1 MKLKKC
7 EKNSNIRDD
16 IVIFCNFTD
25 SKKEETNTYNTMKF
39 IVSSLKL
46 LKSLQALSGVIG
58 SKNTLPILDD
68 FLFHVEENQLKIT
81 SSDLDVT
88 MTVSLV
94 PDMVDGT
101 GDVTIPARL
110 LLEIM
115 KNFPDVPITVSVDN
129 STLAVELI
137 AGEGRYKL
145 AGHKSDE
152 FPQLPVM
159 TETSVWEI
167 PANVL
172 AKGFE
177 KTVFAT
183 GMDEIRPIMSGV
195 LMEMNENNLT
205 FVATDAHKLVRYRRM
220 DAKSDVVASF
230 IMPKK
235 PINQLKNILATLA
248 DEPVRIEFNK
258 TNASFVFGDYQLICR
273 LIEGRY
279 PNYDAV
285 IPKQNPNQLT
295 IDRQTFLAAI
305 RRVAVFS
312 SKATHQVRFRIAGQE
327 LTLTAEDIDFYNE
340 AKERLSCSY
349 EGDDMEIGF
358 NSRFL
363 QEMLSNFDSET
374 VKLEM
379 SAPNRAGIFT
389 PVENENEAED
399 LLMLLMPVMLN

>member
-1 MKLKKC
+1 
-7 EKNSNIRDD
+7 
-16 IVIFCNFTD
+16 
-25 SKKEETNTYNTMKF
+25 MKF

-46 LKSLQALSGVIG
+46 LKNLQALSGVIG

-68 FLFHVEENQLKIT
+68 FLFQLSEKELKIT
-81 SSDLDVT
+81 TSDLDVT
-88 MTVSLV
+88 MTVSMV
-94 PDMVDGT
+94 PDMVEGT
-101 GDVTIPARL
+101 GEVTIPARL

-115 KNFPDVPITVSVDN
+115 KNFPDVPITVSIDN
-129 STLAVELI
+129 SSLAVELI

-159 TETSVWEI
+159 NDTAVWEI
-167 PANVL
+167 PADVL

-183 GMDEIRPIMSGV
+183 GTDEIRPIMSGV
-195 LMEMNENNLT
+195 LMEMTDSFLT

-220 DAKSDVVASF
+220 DVKSDNVASF

-235 PINQLKNILATLA
+235 PINQLKNILGTLA
-248 DEPVRIEFNK
+248 DETVRVEFNK
-258 TNASFVFGDYQLICR
+258 TNASFVFGDYMLICR

-295 IDRQTFLAAI
+295 IDRQTFLSAI

-312 SKATHQVRFRIAGQE
+312 SKATHLVRFRIAGQE

-340 AKERLSCSY
+340 AKERLTCSY

-374 VKLEM
+374 VKIEM
-379 SAPNRAGIFT
+379 SAPNRAGIIT

>member
-1 MKLKKC
+1 
-7 EKNSNIRDD
+7 
-16 IVIFCNFTD
+16 
-25 SKKEETNTYNTMKF
+25 MKF

-46 LKSLQALSGVIG
+46 LKNLQALSGVIG

-68 FLFHVEENQLKIT
+68 FLFQLSEKELKIT
-81 SSDLDVT
+81 TSDLDVT
-88 MTVSLV
+88 MTVSMV
-94 PDMVDGT
+94 PDMVEGT
-101 GDVTIPARL
+101 GEVTIPARL

-115 KNFPDVPITVSVDN
+115 KNFPDVPITVSIDN
-129 STLAVELI
+129 SSLAVELI

-159 TETSVWEI
+159 NDTAVWEI
-167 PANVL
+167 PADVL

-183 GMDEIRPIMSGV
+183 GTDEIRPIMSGV
-195 LMEMNENNLT
+195 LMEMTDSFLT

-220 DAKSDVVASF
+220 DVKSDNVASF

-235 PINQLKNILATLA
+235 PINQLKNILGTLA
-248 DEPVRIEFNK
+248 DETVRVEFNK
-258 TNASFVFGDYQLICR
+258 TNASFVFGDYMLICR

-295 IDRQTFLAAI
+295 IDRQTFLSAI

-312 SKATHQVRFRIAGQE
+312 SKATHQVRFRIVGQE

-340 AKERLSCSY
+340 AKERLTCSY

-374 VKLEM
+374 VKIEM
-379 SAPNRAGIFT
+379 SAPNRAGIIT

>member
-1 MKLKKC
+1 MG
-7 EKNSNIRDD
+7 
-16 IVIFCNFTD
+16 
-25 SKKEETNTYNTMKF
+25 
-39 IVSSLKL
+39 
-46 LKSLQALSGVIG
+46 GVIG

-68 FLFHVEENQLKIT
+68 FLFHLEENQLKIT

-88 MTVSLV
+88 LSVTLV

-115 KNFPDVPITVSVDN
+115 KNFPDVPITISVDN
-129 STLAVELI
+129 NTLAVELI

-159 TETSVWEI
+159 TDTSVWEI
-167 PANVL
+167 PADVL
-172 AKGFE
+172 ARGFE

-195 LMEMNENNLT
+195 LMEMTNDFLT
-205 FVATDAHKLVRYRRM
+205 FVATDAHKLVRYRRL
-220 DAKSDVVASF
+220 DVKSDIEASF

-235 PINQLKNILATLA
+235 PINQLKSILATLA

-295 IDRQTFLAAI
+295 IERQIFLAAI

-327 LTLTAEDIDFYNE
+327 ITLTAEDIDFYNE

-349 EGDDMEIGF
+349 TGDDMEIGF

-374 VKLEM
+374 VKIEM
-379 SAPNRAGIFT
+379 SAPNRAGIIT
-389 PVENENEAED
+389 PVENENEQED

>member
-1 MKLKKC
+1 
-7 EKNSNIRDD
+7 
-16 IVIFCNFTD
+16 
-25 SKKEETNTYNTMKF
+25 MKF

-46 LKSLQALSGVIG
+46 LKNLQALSGVIG

-68 FLFHVEENQLKIT
+68 FLFQLTENELKIT
-81 SSDLDVT
+81 TSDLDVT
-88 MTVSLV
+88 MSVSMV

-101 GDVTIPARL
+101 GEVTIPARL

-115 KNFPDVPITVSVDN
+115 KNFPDVPITIAVDN
-129 STLAVELI
+129 TTLAIELI

-152 FPQLPVM
+152 FPQLPAM
-159 TETSVWEI
+159 ADTSTWEI
-167 PANVL
+167 SADVL

-195 LMEMNENNLT
+195 LMEMTADFLT

-220 DAKSDVVASF
+220 DVKSDVVASF

-235 PINQLKNILATLA
+235 PINQLKSILGTLA

-258 TNASFVFGDYQLICR
+258 TNASFVFGDYVLICR

-295 IDRQTFLAAI
+295 IDRQTFLSAI

-349 EGDDMEIGF
+349 QGDDMEIGF

-363 QEMLSNFDSET
+363 QEMLANFDSEM
-374 VKLEM
+374 VKIEM
-379 SAPNRAGIFT
+379 SAPNRAGIII
-389 PVENENEAED
+389 PCENENEAED
-399 LLMLLMPVMLN
+399 LLMLLMPVMLNA

>member
-1 MKLKKC
+1 
-7 EKNSNIRDD
+7 
-16 IVIFCNFTD
+16 
-25 SKKEETNTYNTMKF
+25 MKF

-46 LKSLQALSGVIG
+46 LKNLQALSGVIG

-68 FLFHVEENQLKIT
+68 FLFHLDEKQLKIT

-88 MTVSLV
+88 MTVCIT

-101 GDVTIPARL
+101 GEVTIPARL

-129 STLAVELI
+129 NTLAVELI

-152 FPQLPVM
+152 FPQLPAM
-159 TETSVWEI
+159 ADTSVWEI
-167 PANVL
+167 PADVL

-195 LMEMNENNLT
+195 LMEMTADFLT

-220 DAKSDVVASF
+220 DVKSDVVASF

-235 PINQLKNILATLA
+235 PINQLKSILATLA

-258 TNASFVFGDYQLICR
+258 TNASFTFGDYQLICR

-295 IDRQTFLAAI
+295 IDRQTFLSAI

-340 AKERLSCSY
+340 AKERLTCSY

-374 VKLEM
+374 AKIEM
-379 SAPNRAGIFT
+379 SAPNRAGIIT
-389 PVENENEAED
+389 PVDNENEAED

>member
-1 MKLKKC
+1 
-7 EKNSNIRDD
+7 
-16 IVIFCNFTD
+16 
-25 SKKEETNTYNTMKF
+25 MKF

-68 FLFHVEENQLKIT
+68 FLFHLDENQLRIT

-94 PDMVDGT
+94 PDRVEGT
-101 GDVTIPARL
+101 GEVTIPARL

-115 KNFPDVPITVSVDN
+115 KNFPDIPITVSVDS
-129 STLAVELI
+129 STLAIELI
-137 AGEGRYKL
+137 AGEGRYKF

-167 PANVL
+167 PADVL
-172 AKGFE
+172 ARGFE

-183 GMDEIRPIMSGV
+183 GTDEIRPIMSGV
-195 LMEMNENNLT
+195 LMEMTENYLT

-220 DAKSDVVASF
+220 DVKSDVVASL

-235 PINQLKNILATLA
+235 PINQLKSILTSLA

-258 TNASFVFGDYQLICR
+258 TNASFVFGDYQLVCR

-285 IPKQNPNQLT
+285 IPKQNPNHLT
-295 IDRQTFLAAI
+295 IDRQTFLSAI

-363 QEMLSNFDSET
+363 QEMLGNFDSET
-374 VKLEM
+374 VKIDM
-379 SAPNRAGIFT
+379 SAPNRAGIIT
-389 PVENENEAED
+389 PIDVENESED

>member
-1 MKLKKC
+1 
-7 EKNSNIRDD
+7 
-16 IVIFCNFTD
+16 
-25 SKKEETNTYNTMKF
+25 MKF

-46 LKSLQALSGVIG
+46 LKSLQALGGVIG

-68 FLFHVEENQLKIT
+68 FLFHLEENSLKIT

-88 MTVSLV
+88 MTVTLV
-94 PDMVDGT
+94 PDMVEGA
-101 GDVTIPARL
+101 GEVTIPARL

-115 KNFPDVPITVSVDN
+115 KNFPDVPITVSVDKN
-129 STLAVELI
+129 TLAVELV

-159 TETSVWEI
+159 ADTSVWEI
-167 PANVL
+167 PTDVL
-172 AKGFE
+172 ARGFE

-195 LMEMNENNLT
+195 LMEMNENYLT

-220 DAKSDVVASF
+220 DVESDVKASF
-230 IMPKK
+230 IVPKK
-235 PINQLKNILATLA
+235 PINQLKSILATLA

-258 TNASFVFGDYQLICR
+258 TNASFTFGDYQLICR

-285 IPKQNPNQLT
+285 IPKQNPNHLT
-295 IDRQTFLAAI
+295 LDRQTFLAAI

-312 SKATHQVRFRIAGQE
+312 SKATHQVRFRIVGQE

-340 AKERLSCSY
+340 AKERLTCSY

-363 QEMLSNFDSET
+363 QEMLGNFDSET
-374 VKLEM
+374 VKIDM
-379 SAPNRAGIFT
+379 SAPNRAGIIT
-389 PVENENEAED
+389 PVERENEMED
-399 LLMLLMPVMLN
+399 LLMLLMPVMLS

>member
-1 MKLKKC
+1 
-7 EKNSNIRDD
+7 
-16 IVIFCNFTD
+16 
-25 SKKEETNTYNTMKF
+25 MKF

-68 FLFHVEENQLKIT
+68 FLFHLEENQLKIT

-88 MTVSLV
+88 MTVCIV
-94 PDMVDGT
+94 PDMVEGT
-101 GDVTIPARL
+101 GEVTIPARL

-129 STLAVELI
+129 NTLAVELI

-152 FPQLPVM
+152 FPQLPAM
-159 TETSVWEI
+159 ADTSVWEI
-167 PANVL
+167 PADVL

-195 LMEMNENNLT
+195 LMEMTGDFLT

-220 DAKSDVVASF
+220 DVKSDVVASF

-235 PINQLKNILATLA
+235 PINQLKSILATLA

-285 IPKQNPNQLT
+285 IPKQNPNHLT
-295 IDRQTFLAAI
+295 IDRQTFLSAI

-340 AKERLSCSY
+340 AKERLTCSY

-374 VKLEM
+374 VKIEM
-379 SAPNRAGIFT
+379 SAPNRAGIIT

>member
-1 MKLKKC
+1 
-7 EKNSNIRDD
+7 
-16 IVIFCNFTD
+16 
-25 SKKEETNTYNTMKF
+25 MKF

-68 FLFHVEENQLKIT
+68 FLFQLGENELKIT
-81 SSDLDVT
+81 TSDLDVT
-88 MTVSLV
+88 MTVTMQ

-101 GDVTIPARL
+101 GEVTIPARL

-129 STLAVELI
+129 NTLAVELI

-159 TETSVWEI
+159 ADTSVWEI
-167 PANVL
+167 PADVL
-172 AKGFE
+172 AKGFD

-183 GMDEIRPIMSGV
+183 GVDEIRPIMSGV
-195 LMEMNENNLT
+195 LMEMNENYLT

-220 DAKSDVVASF
+220 DVKSDTVASF

-235 PINQLKNILATLA
+235 PINQLKNILVTMA

-258 TNASFVFGDYQLICR
+258 TNASFVFGDFVLICR

-279 PNYDAV
+279 PNYEAV
-285 IPKQNPNQLT
+285 IPKNNPNQLT
-295 IDRQTFLAAI
+295 IDRQSFLSAI

-312 SKATHQVRFRIAGQE
+312 SKATHQVRFRITGQE
-327 LTLTAEDIDFYNE
+327 IMLTAEDVDFYNE

-349 EGDDMEIGF
+349 TGDDMEIGF
-358 NSRFL
+358 NSRFF
-363 QEMLSNFDSET
+363 QEMLVNFDTEE

-379 SAPNRAGIFT
+379 SAPNRAGILT
-389 PVENENEAED
+389 PVGNENEAED

>member
-1 MKLKKC
+1 
-7 EKNSNIRDD
+7 
-16 IVIFCNFTD
+16 
-25 SKKEETNTYNTMKF
+25 MKF
-39 IVSSLKL
+39 IVSSLRL

-68 FLFHVEENQLKIT
+68 FLFQLTESELKIT
-81 SSDLDVT
+81 TSDLDVT
-88 MTVSLV
+88 MTVRMV
-94 PDMVDGT
+94 PDMVEGT
-101 GDVTIPARL
+101 GEVTIPARL

-115 KNFPDVPITVSVDN
+115 KNFPDVPITISVDSN
-129 STLAVELI
+129 TLAVELI

-159 TETSVWEI
+159 ADTSVWEI
-167 PANVL
+167 PADVL
-172 AKGFE
+172 AKGFD

-183 GMDEIRPIMSGV
+183 GQDEIRPIMSGV
-195 LMEMNENNLT
+195 LMEMTENYLT

-220 DAKSDVVASF
+220 DVKSDVVASF

-235 PINQLKNILATLA
+235 PINQLKSILSTLA

-258 TNASFVFGDYQLICR
+258 TNASFVFGDYMLICR

-279 PNYDAV
+279 PNYEAV
-285 IPKQNPNQLT
+285 IPKNNPNQLT

-312 SKATHQVRFRIAGQE
+312 SKATHQVRFRITGQE
-327 LTLTAEDIDFYNE
+327 IMLTAEDIDFYNE
-340 AKERLSCSY
+340 AKERLTCSY
-349 EGDDMEIGF
+349 TGQDMEIGF
-358 NSRFL
+358 NSRFF
-363 QEMLSNFDSET
+363 QEMLGNFDSNE

-379 SAPNRAGIFT
+379 SAPNRAGILT
-389 PVENENEAED
+389 PVDNENESED
-399 LLMLLMPVMLN
+399 LLMLLMPVMLNS

>member
-1 MKLKKC
+1 
-7 EKNSNIRDD
+7 
-16 IVIFCNFTD
+16 
-25 SKKEETNTYNTMKF
+25 MKF

-46 LKSLQALSGVIG
+46 LKNLQALSGVIG

-68 FLFHVEENQLKIT
+68 FLFQLTENELKIT
-81 SSDLDVT
+81 TSDLDVT
-88 MTVSLV
+88 MSVSMV
-94 PDMVDGT
+94 PDMVEGT
-101 GDVTIPARL
+101 GEVTIPARL

-115 KNFPDVPITVSVDN
+115 KNFPDVPITISVDN
-129 STLAVELI
+129 SNLAVELI

-159 TETSVWEI
+159 ADTMAWDI
-167 PANVL
+167 PADVL

-195 LMEMNENNLT
+195 LMEMTENYLT

-220 DAKSDVVASF
+220 DVKSDVAASF

-235 PINQLKNILATLA
+235 PINQLKSILAGLA
-248 DEPVRIEFNK
+248 DEPVHIEFNK
-258 TNASFVFGDYQLICR
+258 TNASFVFGDYVLICR

-279 PNYDAV
+279 PNYEAV
-285 IPKQNPNQLT
+285 IPKNNPNQLT
-295 IDRQTFLAAI
+295 IDRQTFLSAI

-312 SKATHQVRFRIAGQE
+312 SKATHQVRFRITGQE
-327 LTLTAEDIDFYNE
+327 IMLTAEDIDFYNE
-340 AKERLSCSY
+340 AKERLTCSY
-349 EGDDMEIGF
+349 SGDDMEIGF
-358 NSRFL
+358 NSRFF
-363 QEMLSNFDSET
+363 QEMLGNFDSDE

-379 SAPNRAGIFT
+379 SAPNRAGILT
-389 PVENENEAED
+389 PVGNENEAED
-399 LLMLLMPVMLN
+399 LLMLLMPVMLNS